1 MITVRD
7 VRKPTTGA
15 QATGT
20 HALIAITA
28 GEKVLGHD
36 TFNLARSEDRTRLA
50 NRAHSGLGTITANI
64 YSKDDLRHDL
74 DLITLWLMR
83 HYEQDRFG
91 PEKIPKGTQR
101 TQNVFKLHPYILSQA
116 GTILF
121 GKPGAGKSYIC
132 QAMAICMS
140 AGING
145 LWSIQKQ
152 IPTYYVNLER
162 PKLTMINRDLSLC
175 EALNLDGSSEVDY
188 LHARGKGLPTINAS
202 ISKWTRANPDGVVIL
217 DSISRS
223 GLGDLNTNDAGNN
236 FINTMNSLE
245 CSWIGIGHSPRG
257 DDTHVYGSMMFEAG
271 QDIGIQALSERKG
284 NTNGVALK
292 VTKAN
297 DMRFPPVSYLAL
309 EFTDDDDDDSRLIS
323 IREARKSEFPELSI
337 SGPVS
342 RTQQALN
349 FLHDQPDG
357 TASVKEIAEGIDMAV
372 PNCSVMLKEGDSFQS
387 LPKEGRG
394 RRYRPAVQENTYGS

>member
-7 VRKPTTGA
+7 VRRPTTGA

-20 HALIAITA
+20 HALVAITA

-36 TFNLARSEDRTRLA
+36 TFNLSRSEDRTRLA
-50 NRAHSGLGTITANI
+50 NRAHSGLGSMAATAYTKEN
-64 YSKDDLRHDL
+64 LRHDL

-101 TQNVFKLHPYILSQA
+101 VNTVFKLQPYILSQA

-121 GKPGAGKSYIC
+121 GQPGAGKSYIC

-145 LWSIQKQ
+145 LWGIQKQ
-152 IPTYYVNLER
+152 APTYYINLER
-162 PKLTMINRDLSLC
+162 PKNTMVNRDLSLC
-175 EALNLDGSSEVDY
+175 SALNLDGPSEVDY
-188 LHARGKGLPTINAS
+188 LHARGRGLPTINAS
-202 ISKWTRANPDGVVIL
+202 IQKWAKENPDGVVIL
-217 DSISRS
+217 DSISRA
-223 GLGDLNTNDAGNN
+223 GLGDLNNNDTGNS

-245 CSWIGIGHSPRG
+245 CAWLGIGHSPRG
-257 DDTHVYGSMMFEAG
+257 DASHVYGSMMFEAG

-284 NTNGVALK
+284 NLNGVALK

-297 DMRFPPVSYLAL
+297 DMRFPPISYLAM
-309 EFTDDDDDDSRLIS
+309 EFADDDSGLTS

-337 SGPVS
+337 SGPIS

-349 FLHDQPDG
+349 FIHDQPDG
-357 TASVKEIAEGIDMAV
+357 AASVKEVAEGINMAIS
-372 PNCSVMLKEGDSFQS
+372 NASVMLKEGAAFQS
-387 LPKEGRG
+387 LPKEGRT
-394 RRYRPAVQENTYGS
+394 RRYRAAAPENTYES